1 MKTKNTKFDWKNK
14 TKSSMLSKNVFF
26 GKEPGVEK
34 GKFPRISSIGNL
46 DFVQLT
52 PETPK
57 IPRFYQGGSFNVTQ
71 PTLFMAGDSRNVN
84 IGQPERV
91 TVDKNP
97 NQMVAS
103 TNKLTISQEKFK
115 ERGTMGAPCPP
126 TPGTMSAN
134 PGGGGRDTGGGGGAV
149 RVKNMTTFE
158 KVAMETA
165 FLPIWRSF
173 NA

>member
-1 MKTKNTKFDWKNK
+1 MKTKNKKFNWKNE
-14 TKSSMLSKNVFF
+14 TKSSILSKNVFF
-26 GKEPGVEK
+26 GKEPGVSK
-34 GKFPRISSIGNL
+34 SKFPKISSFGNL

-57 IPRFYQGGSFNVTQ
+57 IPRFYEGGSFNVSQ
-71 PTLFMAGDSRNVN
+71 PTLFVAGDSPDVKV
-84 IGQPERV
+84 GQPERI
-91 TVDKNP
+91 TVEKNP

-103 TNKLTISQEKFK
+103 TNRLTVSQEKFK
-115 ERGTMGAPCPP
+115 ERGTFGSPCPP
-126 TPGTMSAN
+126 SPGAMSAN
-134 PGGGGRDTGGGGGAV
+134 PGGGGRDFGGGGGGV
-149 RVKNMTTFE
+149 TVKNMTTFE